1 MNYYTQ
7 NYKLILLPGESD
19 KTAIHRLQPELLQK
33 AWAEYHGGAL
43 LPSGELLSQ
52 RTASGK
58 PYLPAHPDFHYN
70 FSDSGDY
77 LVLAVSPDHPIG
89 VDLQKIIPI
98 RSGPLKMAERFFHP
112 DEIRLLSAC
121 KNAEE
126 QYLLFFRIWTIK
138 EAFLKCTGEGLSG
151 GLSRFPI
158 DFSRQRIGDCRFTE
172 LVPPEAGYFLTVCE
186 PLQPSFS

>member
-1 MNYYTQ
+1 MKHDMNYYIR
-7 NYKLILLPGESD
+7 NYKSIQLPNESD
-19 KTAIHRLQPELLQK
+19 KTTIHRLQTELLQ
-33 AWAEYHGGAL
+33 AAFAEASGGVLLAEEEL
-43 LPSGELLSQ
+43 LPK

-58 PYLPAHPDFHYN
+58 PYLPSHPDFRYN

-77 LVLAVSPDHPIG
+77 LVLAVSPDRPIG
-89 VDLQKIIPI
+89 VDLQKIVPV

-112 DEIRLLSAC
+112 AEIRLLSAC
-121 KNAEE
+121 ENAEE

-158 DFSRQRIGDCRFTE
+158 DFSRQRIGNCRFTE
-172 LVPPEAGYFLTVCE
+172 LIPPAAGYFLTVCE
-186 PLQPSFS
+186 